1 VPRPVWFRLFGPNAP
16 TTIAEFREAL
26 LNFQPGQGDSD
37 VRTLTDIRALLNFST
52 PARPAV
58 PDFGLIRELNLRDLP
73 LVAAATAGRPGLGT
87 IVPDPGAGLP
97 DSAVAL
103 IVGPNGAGDSGPNDA
118 AEATNQRTYSV
129 MVNLP
134 WPLAWGLKP
143 ITENSASEAKR
154 EPNGWVERYLHDH
167 APSMAIA
174 VAFMPDAAEPHW
186 ENWAGP
192 AQGTLSLAGD
202 FTGGFLLTAFAF
214 RVDGIALT
222 AGNNY
227 LLASD
232 DDFVA
237 AGGTM
242 VINAMDLGAGEHVV
256 FDGTAESDGRFI
268 FYGGDSGD
276 TFIGGAGNDLIEG
289 GGGAD
294 ILAGGDGSDTFT
306 WRDAAESSGADY
318 DILAD
323 FDAASDKIDL
333 EVTVSGFDAAIAG
346 GSLSEGSFN
355 ADLGTALAGL
365 GAGRAVFYAP
375 DAGDLAGTVFL
386 VVDANG
392 VAGYQAGEDY
402 VFALTGATLAGLSGH
417 PDFFI

>member
-1 VPRPVWFRLFGPNAP
+1 MPRPVWFRLFGPNAP

-26 LNFQPGQGDSD
+26 LNFQLGQNGTD

-52 PARPAV
+52 PTLPVVADLDR
-58 PDFGLIRELNLRDLP
+58 IRELNLRDLP
-73 LVAAATAGRPGLGT
+73 LVAEATAGRLGLGV
-87 IVPDPGAGLP
+87 IFPDPGPGLP
-97 DSAVAL
+97 DSVVAL
-103 IVGPNGAGDSGPNDA
+103 GVAGGNSGPNNA

-129 MVNLP
+129 MVDLP
-134 WPLAWGLKP
+134 WPLAYGLAP
-143 ITENSASEAKR
+143 ITESSASEAKR

-167 APSMAIA
+167 APGIAIQ
-174 VAFMPDAAEPHW
+174 VAFMPDTANPHW
-186 ENWAGP
+186 EHWAGP
-192 AQGTLSLAGD
+192 AQGTLALAGD
-202 FTGGFLLTAFAF
+202 YAGGFLLTAVPF

-227 LLASD
+227 VLASD

-237 AGGTM
+237 AGGTL
-242 VINAMDLGAGEHVV
+242 VINAMDLGDGEHVA
-256 FDGTAESDGRFI
+256 FDGSAESDGRFI
-268 FYGGDSGD
+268 FYGGGDGD
-276 TFIGGAGNDLIEG
+276 TFMGGAGDDLIEG

-294 ILAGGDGSDTFT
+294 ILAGGDGSDTFV

-333 EVTVSGFDAAIAG
+333 EVEVSGFDAAIAG

-365 GAGRAVFYAP
+365 GAGRAVLYAP

-417 PDFFI
+417 TDFFI

>member
-1 VPRPVWFRLFGPNAP
+1 MPRPLWLRMFGPDG
-16 TTIAEFREAL
+16 TFTIAEFRDAL
-26 LNFQPGQGDSD
+26 LNFRIGQDGSDS
-37 VRTLTDIRALLNFST
+37 RSLATIRAILNLPT
-52 PARPAV
+52 PERPALPQLDV
-58 PDFGLIRELNLRDLP
+58 IREMNLRDLP
-73 LVAAATAGRPGLGT
+73 LVAAGLAARLDRGT
-87 IVPDPGAGLP
+87 VVPDPGAGLP
-97 DSAVAL
+97 DSAVAAATTL
-103 IVGPNGAGDSGPNDA
+103 GTGPNDA
-118 AEATNQRTYSV
+118 AEATNQRTFFV
-129 MVNLP
+129 QVELP
-134 WPLAWGLKP
+134 WPIAHGLAP
-143 ITENSASEAKR
+143 ITENSASQAKR

-167 APSMAIA
+167 GVGQS
-174 VAFMPDAAEPHW
+174 VSVGLTPDATAPHW
-186 ENWAGP
+186 EDWAGP

-202 FTGGFLLTAFAF
+202 YAGGFLLTALPF
-214 RVDGIALT
+214 RVDGLALT

-242 VINAMDLGAGEHVV
+242 VINALDLGAGEHVV

-276 TFIGGAGNDLIEG
+276 TFMGGAGNDLIEG

-294 ILAGGDGSDTFT
+294 ILAGGGGSDTFT

-355 ADLGTALAGL
+355 ADLGAALAGL
-365 GAGRAVFYAP
+365 GAGRAVYYAP

-392 VAGYQAGEDY
+392 VVGYQEGEDY
-402 VFALTGATLAGLSGH
+402 VVALPGATLADLSGH
-417 PDFFI
+417 TDFFI

>member
-1 VPRPVWFRLFGPNAP
+1 VPRPVWFRLFGPNVP
-16 TTIAEFREAL
+16 TTFAEFRDAL
-26 LNFQPGQGDSD
+26 LNFQVGQGDADGRS
-37 VRTLTDIRALLNFST
+37 LTDIRALLNLPT
-52 PARPAV
+52 PGRPTQ
-58 PDFGLIRELNLRDLP
+58 PDSNVVRELNLRDLP
-73 LVAAATAGRPGLGT
+73 IIAAGIADRLGLGT
-87 IVPDPGAGLP
+87 IAPDPGPGLP
-97 DSAVAL
+97 GSAVAL
-103 IVGPNGAGDSGPNDA
+103 IVTSGGDTGPNDA
-118 AEATNQRTYSV
+118 AEATNHGTFSV
-129 MVNLP
+129 QVQLP
-134 WPLAWGLKP
+134 WPIAYGLRP

-167 APSMAIA
+167 APSQSIA
-174 VAFMPDAAEPHW
+174 VAFMPDDAAPHW

-202 FTGGFLLTAFAF
+202 FAGGFLLTALPF

-227 LLASD
+227 VLASD

-237 AGGTM
+237 AGGTL
-242 VINAMDLGAGEHVV
+242 VINAMELGAGEHVV

-294 ILAGGDGSDTFT
+294 ILAGGDGGDTFV
-306 WRDAAESSGADY
+306 WRDAAESSGADF

-323 FDAASDKIDL
+323 FDPAADRIDL
-333 EVTVSGFDAAIAG
+333 EVEVSGFDAAIAG
-346 GSLSEGSFN
+346 GSLSEGSFD
-355 ADLGTALAGL
+355 ADLGAALAGL
-365 GAGRAVFYAP
+365 GAGRAVLYAP

-417 PDFFI
+417 TDFFI